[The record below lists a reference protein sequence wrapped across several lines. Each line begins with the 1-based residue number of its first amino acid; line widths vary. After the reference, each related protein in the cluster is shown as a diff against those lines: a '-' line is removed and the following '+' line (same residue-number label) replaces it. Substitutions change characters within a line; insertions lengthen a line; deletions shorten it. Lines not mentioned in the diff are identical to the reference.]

1 MQAISSRSI
10 PHCGYRLSAWR
21 SRFCEIFITKDEPY
35 GISLKSAACRMKN
48 VPSVQSFPLENEIF
62 RQKEFADMKW
72 RNSLFR
78 INEMAKFAKIL
89 LKLLELPK

>member
-1 MQAISSRSI
+1 
-10 PHCGYRLSAWR
+10 
-21 SRFCEIFITKDEPY
+21 
-35 GISLKSAACRMKN
+35 MKN